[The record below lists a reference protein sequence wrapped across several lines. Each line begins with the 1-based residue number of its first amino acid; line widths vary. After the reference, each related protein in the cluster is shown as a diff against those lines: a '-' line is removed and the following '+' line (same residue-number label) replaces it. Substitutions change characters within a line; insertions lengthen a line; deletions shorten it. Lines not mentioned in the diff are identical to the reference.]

1 MNLDYPINHL
11 NSKYSDFQLYC
22 NINNDEYLIFGRD
35 YKKLDN
41 RYNLIKIKILQ
52 N

>member
-11 NSKYSDFQLYC
+11 NTKYSDLKLYS

-35 YKKLDN
+35 DKKS
-41 RYNLIKIKILQ
+41 KS
-52 N
+52 